1 MAKSKYYVVW
11 NGRKPGIYE
20 GWDKCRDQVAG
31 FTGAKF
37 KGFPTADLARGA
49 LNYDPRKYMEK
60 GLQTPKKIICKNPLV
75 GEPIADSICVDAAC
89 SGNPGVLEY
98 RGVDTASGAELFKVG
113 PFPQGTVN
121 IGEFLAVVHAL
132 AYLKQRG
139 SDWPIYSD
147 SRTALA
153 WLRKRA
159 INTKLEVSDKNREL
173 FKLVD
178 RAVFW
183 IRNNSWKNPVLK
195 WETEYWGEI
204 PADFGRK

>member
-1 MAKSKYYVVW
+1 M
-11 NGRKPGIYE
+11 
-20 GWDKCRDQVAG
+20 
-31 FTGAKF
+31 
-37 KGFPTADLARGA
+37 
-49 LNYDPRKYMEK
+49 
-60 GLQTPKKIICKNPLV
+60 
-75 GEPIADSICVDAAC
+75 
-89 SGNPGVLEY
+89 
-98 RGVDTASGAELFKVG
+98 
-113 PFPQGTVN
+113 N

-178 RAVFW
+178 RAVSW
-183 IRNNSWKNPVLK
+183 IRNNCWKNPVLK